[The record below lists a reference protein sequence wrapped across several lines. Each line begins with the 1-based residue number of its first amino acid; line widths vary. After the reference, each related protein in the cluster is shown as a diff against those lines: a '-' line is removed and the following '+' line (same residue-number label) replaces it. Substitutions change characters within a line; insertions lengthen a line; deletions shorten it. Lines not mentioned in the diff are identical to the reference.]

1 MSISNTELF
10 GSKDHEILWIHNITL
25 HCKITR
31 KLLRNQSVAS
41 FPSDDFSYV
50 VAVELERTSNSFF
63 FGKLLGQGK
72 NLLNCKSQIIIIV
85 ISIVV
90 SRRCHDCCKSQ
101 VIIIF

>member
-50 VAVELERTSNSFF
+50 VAVELERTS
-63 FGKLLGQGK
+63 K
-72 NLLNCKSQIIIIV
+72 V
-85 ISIVV
+85 M
-90 SRRCHDCCKSQ
+90 SRCGRLQLIGSEVMCA
-101 VIIIF
+101 